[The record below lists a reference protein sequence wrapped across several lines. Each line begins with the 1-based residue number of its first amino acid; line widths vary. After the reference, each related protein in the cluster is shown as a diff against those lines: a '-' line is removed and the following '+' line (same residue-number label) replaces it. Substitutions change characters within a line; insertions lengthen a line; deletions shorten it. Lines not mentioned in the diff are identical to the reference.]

1 MQKRGD
7 RGDVLVLILGAFFPL
22 GDCLYLALPL
32 RNIFDK
38 TKNGQMIAQSS
49 SGPSKKAMT
58 FYMLIAF
65 VIGGIMLSSIVQ
77 SQCIS

>member
-38 TKNGQMIAQSS
+38 TKNAI
-49 SGPSKKAMT
+49 
-58 FYMLIAF
+58 
-65 VIGGIMLSSIVQ
+65 IGGPWTNDSSKLFWSYKESHDILYVN
-77 SQCIS
+77 CLCDRRYYVV